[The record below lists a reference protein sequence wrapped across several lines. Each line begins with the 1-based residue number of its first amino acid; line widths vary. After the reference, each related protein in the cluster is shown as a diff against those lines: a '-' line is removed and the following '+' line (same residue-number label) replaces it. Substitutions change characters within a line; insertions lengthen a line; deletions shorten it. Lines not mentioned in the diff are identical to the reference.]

1 MSRFSGRYPTPTVSA
16 EEPEEKQ
23 ITVQVR
29 AHLTMNLW
37 IESNQIN
44 VAQTILVT
52 DSVQT
57 DALTEKLIGVDGVT
71 GKPVEVTIHL
81 SE

>member
-16 EEPEEKQ
+16 EETEEQK

-37 IESNQIN
+37 IESNQVN

-52 DSVQT
+52 DSVRV
-57 DALTEKLIGVDGVT
+57 DDLTEKLTGVDGVT